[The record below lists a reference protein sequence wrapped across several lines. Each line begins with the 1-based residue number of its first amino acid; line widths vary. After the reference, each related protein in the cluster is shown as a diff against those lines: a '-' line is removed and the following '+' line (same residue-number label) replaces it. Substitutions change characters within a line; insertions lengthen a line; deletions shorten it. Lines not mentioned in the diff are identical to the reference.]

1 MKPEPP
7 QAPPILHCAQQSDWL
22 EEPHV
27 TSPGVWLKLAKK
39 ASDARS
45 LTYDEAVEAAL
56 CFGWIDVLALPCRF
70 PESSF
75 VV

>member
-1 MKPEPP
+1 
-7 QAPPILHCAQQSDWL
+7 
-22 EEPHV
+22 
-27 TSPGVWLKLAKK
+27 VWLKLAKK
-39 ASDARS
+39 GSDARS
-45 LTYDEAVEAAL
+45 LTYDEVIEAAL